1 MRDKVFMGFIITASL
16 AMIGGVY
23 GTYRSNMSVIL
34 GSVLFG
40 LAATAVGWLG
50 FIRDLRRER

>member
-34 GSVLFG
+34 GSVIIG